1 MGQLSLAEYLN
12 IAREEGRAIGHF
24 NFAELSQLNGIIDA
38 VRELGVPVLLG
49 TSEGERKF
57 VGMAQAVV
65 LIRSFREEGLAVFLN
80 ADHCKSV
87 ESAKEAVDAGYDSV
101 HIDLSKESFEN
112 NLRGT
117 KDYPLENL
125 KEFLKGKKGY
135 KIDLMGAEPA
145 MRKDLAEIIRTV
157 RKSGNIAALHT
168 NGIKISDYNYL
179 KELKESGLNEVH
191 FQFDGF
197 DDDVYEI
204 LRGEKLLETKLKA
217 LENLERLNIATD
229 LVATIARGLNEKE
242 MKKILDFGIGHS
254 FVKEIFF
261 LGCRFLGKAK
271 DLPVE
276 RCMMPDELI
285 DVLEEETNG
294 AISRQNIFRFQKLY
308 FALLS
313 AFSIRK
319 CFYIQHFLMV
329 RRRGKEGYIPIDKIF
344 DLESIQRNLE
354 RFKELKSRGS
364 KLALPYLLSS
374 LALKVTSFRNLLWLK
389 EFLAFAPPFIRGFDL
404 SKLPQRGVLLG
415 FISACDAYSLDYQI
429 AQNCDKGAISCE
441 LGVQDTGA
449 IDNVL
454 RDRLMKV

>member
-1 MGQLSLAEYLN
+1 MVKLDAKNEGISMQKDKTIIRKTESVCPVCLAKLKADIVEEEGKVYMDKQCDIHGDFNLLLSQHADYYKGLDEFYFSIMNRSFPQRDYIVHLTNRCELNCPICLAE
-12 IAREEGRAIGHF
+12 A
-24 NFAELSQLNGIIDA
+24 
-38 VRELGVPVLLG
+38 
-49 TSEGERKF
+49 
-57 VGMAQAVV
+57 
-65 LIRSFREEGLAVFLN
+65 
-80 ADHCKSV
+80 
-87 ESAKEAVDAGYDSV
+87 
-101 HIDLSKESFEN
+101 

-197 DDDVYEI
+197 DDDVYKI

-217 LENLERLNIATD
+217 LENLERLDIATD

-294 AISRQNIFRFQKLY
+294 TISRQNIFRFQKLY

-454 RDRLMKV
+454 RDRLMKVN

>member
-1 MGQLSLAEYLN
+1 MAKLDEKNEGVSMQKSKTIIRETESVCPVCLAKLKASIVEDEGKVYMEKRCDTHGDFNLLLSQHADYYRGLDEFYFSVMNKSFPQRDYIVHLTNKCELNCPICLAE
-12 IAREEGRAIGHF
+12 A
-24 NFAELSQLNGIIDA
+24 
-38 VRELGVPVLLG
+38 
-49 TSEGERKF
+49 
-57 VGMAQAVV
+57 
-65 LIRSFREEGLAVFLN
+65 
-80 ADHCKSV
+80 
-87 ESAKEAVDAGYDSV
+87 
-101 HIDLSKESFEN
+101 

-145 MRKDLAEIIRTV
+145 MRSDLPEIIRIV

-179 KELKESGLNEVH
+179 KELEEAGLNEVH

-197 DDDVYEI
+197 DDDVYES
-204 LRGEKLLETKLKA
+204 LRGEKLLATKLKA
-217 LENLERLNIATD
+217 LENLECLNIATD

-242 MKKILDFGIGHS
+242 MKKILEFGIRNS

-276 RCMMPDELI
+276 KCMMPDELI

-294 AISRQNIFRFQKLY
+294 AISRQSIFRFQKLY
-308 FALLS
+308 FALLAS
-313 AFSIRK
+313 FSIRK
-319 CFYIQHFLMV
+319 CFYIHHFLVV
-329 RRRGKEGYIPIDKIF
+329 RARDKKAYIPIDKIF
-344 DLESIQRNLE
+344 DLESIQRDLE
-354 RFKELKSRGS
+354 KFKELKSRGS
-364 KLALPYLLSS
+364 NVALPYLLSS
-374 LALKVTSFRNLLWLK
+374 LALKFTNLRNLLWLK
-389 EFLAFAPPFIRGFDL
+389 EFLAFAPPFIKGFDL
-404 SKLPQRGVLLG
+404 SKLPGRGVLLG

-441 LGVQDTGA
+441 LGIQDTGA

-454 RDRLMKV
+454 RDRLMRV